1 MEYTYDFTASEEA
14 KPTLT
19 SDLLG
24 LVNGY
29 HQEQQED
36 EQYYSD
42 LQESGQGF
50 LGNSRFLSQAA
61 EHPNPAYRAY

>member
-1 MEYTYDFTASEEA
+1 MEYMNGLTTSEET
-14 KPTLT
+14 KSCLT

-24 LVNGY
+24 LINDY
-29 HQEQQED
+29 HRKQQED
-36 EQYYSD
+36 EQYYAD